1 MFAQVLPVVK
11 RRNAIIVYNLPYSS
25 CLFKINCNLFRDLV
39 SILLS
44 CSFC

>member
-11 RRNAIIVYNLPYSS
+11 RRNAISLYDLRYAF